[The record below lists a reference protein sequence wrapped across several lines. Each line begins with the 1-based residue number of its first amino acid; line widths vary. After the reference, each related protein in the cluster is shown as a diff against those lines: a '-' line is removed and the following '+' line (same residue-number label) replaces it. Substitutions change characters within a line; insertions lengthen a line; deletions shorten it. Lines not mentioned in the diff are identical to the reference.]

1 MQNVAVKESLMR
13 VKEVAQELGQHEA
26 TVYRKVHDGTLPAV
40 RLGGG
45 RSALRIRRSD
55 LERFLTPKG
64 TPND

>member
-1 MQNVAVKESLMR
+1 MR
-13 VKEVAQELGQHEA
+13 VKEVARELGQHEA

-64 TPND
+64 TDA